1 MTAPPPSSATA
12 RGSARR
18 SRLPE
23 PCGPG
28 EHGSARTGSARKGR
42 PAGRAA
48 RPAAFVL
55 ALAPLAA
62 RADGLDSGDTAW
74 TLTAA
79 ALVLLMT
86 LPGVALFYGGLV
98 RARNVLSVMVQC
110 MAAAALATVLWTV
123 YGYSLAFGGEGWFAG
138 GFDKAFFA
146 GVTRGALHG
155 TIPEAAFAAL
165 QLASAIVA
173 AALVIGGSAERMR
186 FPAMLWFSGLWLT
199 FVYFPSAHWVWGG
212 GWLGELGMLDY
223 AGGTVVHVNAG
234 VAALT
239 AAAVLGRR
247 RGSPDVPRPPHHLV
261 LTVAGACLLWTG
273 WFGFNAGRAL
283 AADGDAGM
291 ALLVTQI
298 AAAAAALAWM
308 AAERLKFGKPSTL
321 GAATGAVAGLVAAA
335 PASGYAGPAGALV
348 IGAAAGAACFFAT
361 YFIKRRLRVDDAL
374 DVFAVHGVGGILGA
388 LLTGVFA
395 GTLGG
400 AGYPEGMNAAVQLGV
415 QFIGVAS
422 TVIWCAIVSWL
433 LLKGLDMTLGL
444 RVDEDREAQG
454 LDLAEHGESGYG
466 PS

>member
-1 MTAPPPSSATA
+1 MAALPAA
-12 RGSARR
+12 ADRGRGSR
-18 SRLPE
+18 SGLRE
-23 PCGPG
+23 PSGPRG
-28 EHGSARTGSARKGR
+28 RGFGRAGSARKR
-42 PAGRAA
+42 RLVGRAW
-48 RPAAFVL
+48 RPAATVF
-55 ALAPLAA
+55 AFAPLAA

-98 RARNVLSVMVQC
+98 RARNVLSILVQC

-146 GVTRGALHG
+146 GVTRGALYG
-155 TIPEAAFAAL
+155 TIPETAFAAF
-165 QLASAIVA
+165 QLTSAIVA
-173 AALVIGGSAERMR
+173 VALVTGGFAERMR
-186 FPAMLWFSGLWLT
+186 FSAMLWFSGLWLT
-199 FVYFPSAHWVWGG
+199 LVYFPSAHWVWGG

-239 AAAVLGRR
+239 AAVVLGKRH
-247 RGSPDVPRPPHHLV
+247 GSPDGHGPPHNLV
-261 LTVAGACLLWTG
+261 LTITGACLLWAG
-273 WFGFNAGRAL
+273 WFGCNAGRAL
-283 AADGDAGM
+283 AANGDAAM
-291 ALLVTQI
+291 ALLATQI
-298 AAAAAALAWM
+298 AAAAAAFAWM
-308 AAERLKFGKPSTL
+308 AAEWLKFRKPSAL
-321 GAATGAVAGLVAAA
+321 GAATGAVAGLVAVT

-348 IGAAAGAACFFAT
+348 IGVAAGAACFFAT
-361 YFIKRRLRVDDAL
+361 FFIRRRLRIDDAL
-374 DVFAVHGVGGILGA
+374 DVFSVHGISGILGV

-400 AGYPEGMNAAVQLGV
+400 AGYPEGMNAAVQIGV
-415 QFIGVAS
+415 QFIGVAA
-422 TVIWCAIVSWL
+422 TVIWCSIVSWL
-433 LLKGLDMTLGL
+433 LLKGLDATLGL